1 VSMDS
6 EPSKMDSIRISYDTI
21 AADYAIHRT
30 VHPALLRRLIEYC
43 GALSS
48 ARVLEVGC
56 GTGNYASS
64 LASATRAKC
73 SGLDPSPKMLDV
85 ARQKAAPV
93 SWFQGS
99 AESLPF
105 PDGSFDFVYSV
116 DVIHHVENRTAFFR
130 EAFRVLAAGGL
141 FVTATD
147 TEETIR
153 QRAVS
158 HYFPEA
164 VEPELR
170 RYPKPGEIPQLLLSS
185 GIQEL
190 GDEMVESAY
199 DLSDSA
205 PFERKTHSCLHLISD
220 DAFDRGLARLKNALR
235 SGPIRCVSSYVIY
248 RGRKSIT
255 S

>member
-1 VSMDS
+1 
-6 EPSKMDSIRISYDTI
+6 
-21 AADYAIHRT
+21 
-30 VHPALLRRLIEYC
+30 
-43 GALSS
+43 
-48 ARVLEVGC
+48 
-56 GTGNYASS
+56 
-64 LASATRAKC
+64 
-73 SGLDPSPKMLDV
+73 MLDV
-85 ARQKAAPV
+85 ARQKVSPV

-130 EAFRVLAAGGL
+130 EVFRVLAAGGL

>member
-1 VSMDS
+1 
-6 EPSKMDSIRISYDTI
+6 MDSIRISYDTI
-21 AADYAIHRT
+21 AEDYAIHRT
-30 VHPALLRRLIEYC
+30 VHPALLRRLIEHC

-48 ARVLEVGC
+48 PRVLDAGC
-56 GTGNYASS
+56 GTGNYVVS
-64 LASATRAKC
+64 LASATTAKC

-99 AESLPF
+99 AELLPF

-116 DVIHHVENRTAFFR
+116 DVIHHVEDRAAFFR